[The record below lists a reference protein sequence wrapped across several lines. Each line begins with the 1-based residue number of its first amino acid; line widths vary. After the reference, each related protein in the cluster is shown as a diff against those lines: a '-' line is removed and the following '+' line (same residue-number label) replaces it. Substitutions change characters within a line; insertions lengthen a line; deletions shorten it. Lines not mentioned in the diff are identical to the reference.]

1 MTTTQPRQPDST
13 RLYPPPVLT
22 SPDLDL
28 LIADTEAEILQVI
41 ERVQD
46 DRTHALYEMV
56 RYHLGLDRDGPRGKR
71 IRPLLGLLAYESLTG
86 EHGPALPGAAAV
98 ELGHNFSL
106 VHDDIEDRDIERRHR
121 ATLWAVFGVAQAIN
135 TGDTLFTLSRMA
147 LHRLSELGFS
157 DAKVLA
163 LMRLYDETC
172 LALCEGQF
180 MDIWSAEHDERLSV
194 DFYFDMIGRKTA
206 ALIAASVHAGA
217 MLATDDQEVIESYRG
232 FGWSL
237 GVAFQLNDDLLGI
250 WGDEQTTGKEPS
262 DLAKHKKT
270 LPVIYALERAPASDV
285 ARLKELFATSE
296 PSAELIAEAR
306 GILESCGARD
316 YTRTRARAERDEAL
330 RQIESA
336 GVVGHEALERLRLI
350 VVSAISA

>member
-1 MTTTQPRQPDST
+1 MTTAQPPRSDSS

-28 LIADTEAEILQVI
+28 LIADTEAEILRVI
-41 ERVQD
+41 DRVQD
-46 DRTHALYEMV
+46 ERTRTLYEMV
-56 RYHLGLDRDGPRGKR
+56 RYHLGLDHEGPRGKR

-86 EHGPALPGAAAV
+86 QHGPALPGAAAV

-106 VHDDIEDRDIERRHR
+106 VHDDIEDRDVERRHR

-147 LHRLSELGFS
+147 LHRLSDLGFS

-206 ALIAASVHAGA
+206 ALIAASVQAGA
-217 MLATDDQEVIESYRG
+217 MLATDDEDVIESYRA

-237 GVAFQLNDDLLGI
+237 GIAFQLNDDLLGI

-270 LPVIYALERAPASDV
+270 LPVIYALERAPAPDL
-285 ARLKELFATSE
+285 ARLKVLLATPE
-296 PSAELIAEAR
+296 PSSELIAEAR
-306 GILESCGARD
+306 AIIERSGGRD
-316 YTRTRARAERDEAL
+316 YTRARARDERDEAL
-330 RQIESA
+330 RRIESA
-336 GVVGHEALERLRLI
+336 GVVGRDALERLRLI
-350 VVSAISA
+350 VVSAIAA